1 MSPRYE
7 RRQRGGGGALLLL
20 IAAAA
25 LVVAVLAIFTDV
37 FSGKK
42 APDKDTD
49 SPAVTQ
55 PADGEPDGTG
65 DADNTAKDPEGDQ
78 KGGQSGNTD
87 KPTVPTTKPA
97 ASNVITTDAT
107 PYQSGGVYIVGNAGY
122 EMYNYVG
129 SLAEKYQSTVNAVAD
144 SLSGVSQVYA
154 MAIPLS
160 SSITLPD
167 SLLSD
172 IPGSD
177 QAQAGKDILAG
188 MGQNIKTVP
197 LHDALNAHRT
207 EYIYFRTD
215 HHWTARGAYYAYKAF
230 CESAGL
236 TCTPLDSFQSGKL
249 DDFVGSMYRYTQSEN
264 LKKNPDYVE
273 YFLPRY
279 DVSAESFSTADMTDG
294 KPLRVISTNITD
306 ESSKYLTFIQGD
318 KPLIKMVSSCGSG
331 KKVLLIKESYGN
343 ALAPFLLDTFSE
355 VYVLDPRQESIQGMN
370 IPSFVENNG
379 IDTVLFCNYT
389 MVPSNSKYMNAL
401 NAMIGA

>member
-1 MSPRYE
+1 MKELTKRKKIIGTIE
-7 RRQRGGGGALLLL
+7 TVL
-20 IAAAA
+20 AAAVIIIA
-25 LVVAVLAIFTDV
+25 VVT
-37 FSGKK
+37 
-42 APDKDTD
+42 APKLSAQKGEET
-49 SPAVTQ
+49 SAAASETAAATQAVTETEQEKTEPTTSSVGIGVQ
-55 PADGEPDGTG
+55 PIGEYSLNGYIVVTG
-65 DADNTAKDPEGDQ
+65 DAAMEMY
-78 KGGQSGNTD
+78 SIAS
-87 KPTVPTTKPA
+87 TKLKEYA
-97 ASNVITTDAT
+97 ASVNNLASKI
-107 PYQSGGVYIVGNAGY
+107 PSSKVYVLLAPTRMEFYGPEEY
-122 EMYNYVG
+122 RTG
-129 SLAEKYQSTVNAVAD
+129 SHSQQMGISTAY
-144 SLSGVSQVYA
+144 L
-154 MAIPLS
+154 
-160 SSITLPD
+160 
-167 SLLSD
+167 
-172 IPGSD
+172 
-177 QAQAGKDILAG
+177 
-188 MGQNIKTVP
+188 
-197 LHDALNAHRT
+197 ALNPEVTGVDAYSEIARHT
-207 EYIYFRTD
+207 DEYEYFRTD

>member
-1 MSPRYE
+1 MKELTKRKKIIGTIE
-7 RRQRGGGGALLLL
+7 TV
-20 IAAAA
+20 IAAAVIIIA
-25 LVVAVLAIFTDV
+25 VVT
-37 FSGKK
+37 
-42 APDKDTD
+42 APKLSAQKVEKT
-49 SPAVTQ
+49 SAAASETAAATQ
-55 PADGEPDGTG
+55 AATETEQEKTEPTTSSVGIGVQPIGEYSLNGYIVVTG
-65 DADNTAKDPEGDQ
+65 DAAMEMY
-78 KGGQSGNTD
+78 SIAS
-87 KPTVPTTKPA
+87 TKLKEYA
-97 ASNVITTDAT
+97 ASVNNLASKI
-107 PYQSGGVYIVGNAGY
+107 PSSKVYVLLAPTRMEFYGPEEY
-122 EMYNYVG
+122 RTG
-129 SLAEKYQSTVNAVAD
+129 SHSQQMGISTAY
-144 SLSGVSQVYA
+144 L
-154 MAIPLS
+154 
-160 SSITLPD
+160 
-167 SLLSD
+167 
-172 IPGSD
+172 
-177 QAQAGKDILAG
+177 
-188 MGQNIKTVP
+188 
-197 LHDALNAHRT
+197 ALNPEVTGVDAYSEIARHT
-207 EYIYFRTD
+207 DEYEYFRTD

>member
-1 MSPRYE
+1 MKELTKRKKIIGTIE
-7 RRQRGGGGALLLL
+7 TV
-20 IAAAA
+20 IAAAVIIIA
-25 LVVAVLAIFTDV
+25 VVT
-37 FSGKK
+37 
-42 APDKDTD
+42 APKLSAQKEEKT
-49 SPAVTQ
+49 SAAASETAAATQ
-55 PADGEPDGTG
+55 AATETEQEKTEPTTSSVGIGVQPIGEYSLNGYIVVTG
-65 DADNTAKDPEGDQ
+65 DAAMEMY
-78 KGGQSGNTD
+78 SIAS
-87 KPTVPTTKPA
+87 TKLKEYA
-97 ASNVITTDAT
+97 ASVNNLASKI
-107 PYQSGGVYIVGNAGY
+107 PSSKVYVLLAPTRMEFYGPEEY
-122 EMYNYVG
+122 RTG
-129 SLAEKYQSTVNAVAD
+129 SHSQQMGISTAY
-144 SLSGVSQVYA
+144 L
-154 MAIPLS
+154 
-160 SSITLPD
+160 
-167 SLLSD
+167 
-172 IPGSD
+172 
-177 QAQAGKDILAG
+177 
-188 MGQNIKTVP
+188 
-197 LHDALNAHRT
+197 ALNPEVTGVDAYSEIARHT
-207 EYIYFRTD
+207 DEYEYFRTD

-306 ESSKYLTFIQGD
+306 ESSKYLTFIQGA

>member
-1 MSPRYE
+1 MKELTKRKKIIGTIE
-7 RRQRGGGGALLLL
+7 TVL
-20 IAAAA
+20 AAAVIIIA
-25 LVVAVLAIFTDV
+25 VVT
-37 FSGKK
+37 
-42 APDKDTD
+42 APKLSAQKEEEPSAAASET
-49 SPAVTQ
+49 AAATQ
-55 PADGEPDGTG
+55 AATETEQEKTEPTTSSVGIGVQPIGEYSLNGYIVVTG
-65 DADNTAKDPEGDQ
+65 DAAMEMY
-78 KGGQSGNTD
+78 SIAS
-87 KPTVPTTKPA
+87 TKLKEYA
-97 ASNVITTDAT
+97 ASANNLASKI
-107 PYQSGGVYIVGNAGY
+107 PSSKVYVMLAPTRMEFYGPEEY
-122 EMYNYVG
+122 RTG
-129 SLAEKYQSTVNAVAD
+129 SHSQQMGISTAY
-144 SLSGVSQVYA
+144 L
-154 MAIPLS
+154 
-160 SSITLPD
+160 
-167 SLLSD
+167 
-172 IPGSD
+172 
-177 QAQAGKDILAG
+177 
-188 MGQNIKTVP
+188 
-197 LHDALNAHRT
+197 ALNPEVTGVDAYSEIARHT
-207 EYIYFRTD
+207 DEYEYFRTD

-236 TCTPLDSFQSGKL
+236 PCTPLDSFQSGKL

>member
-1 MSPRYE
+1 M
-7 RRQRGGGGALLLL
+7 
-20 IAAAA
+20 
-25 LVVAVLAIFTDV
+25 LAPTRMEFY
-37 FSGKK
+37 G
-42 APDKDTD
+42 P
-49 SPAVTQ
+49 
-55 PADGEPDGTG
+55 EEYRTG
-65 DADNTAKDPEGDQ
+65 SHSQQMGISTA
-78 KGGQSGNTD
+78 
-87 KPTVPTTKPA
+87 
-97 ASNVITTDAT
+97 
-107 PYQSGGVYIVGNAGY
+107 Y
-122 EMYNYVG
+122 
-129 SLAEKYQSTVNAVAD
+129 L
-144 SLSGVSQVYA
+144 
-154 MAIPLS
+154 
-160 SSITLPD
+160 
-167 SLLSD
+167 
-172 IPGSD
+172 
-177 QAQAGKDILAG
+177 
-188 MGQNIKTVP
+188 
-197 LHDALNAHRT
+197 ALNPEVTGVDAYSEIARHT
-207 EYIYFRTD
+207 DEYEYFRTD

-343 ALAPFLLDTFSE
+343 ALAPFLLDIFSE

>member
-1 MSPRYE
+1 MKELTKRKKIIGTIE
-7 RRQRGGGGALLLL
+7 TVL
-20 IAAAA
+20 AAAVIIIA
-25 LVVAVLAIFTDV
+25 VVT
-37 FSGKK
+37 
-42 APDKDTD
+42 APKLSAQKGEET
-49 SPAVTQ
+49 SAAASETAAATQAVTETEQEKTEPTTSSVGIGVQ
-55 PADGEPDGTG
+55 PIGEYSLNGYIVVTG
-65 DADNTAKDPEGDQ
+65 DAAM
-78 KGGQSGNTD
+78 
-87 KPTVPTTKPA
+87 
-97 ASNVITTDAT
+97 
-107 PYQSGGVYIVGNAGY
+107 
-122 EMYNYVG
+122 EMYSIASTKLKEYATSANNLASKIPSSKVYVMLAPTRMEFYGPEEYRTG
-129 SLAEKYQSTVNAVAD
+129 SHSQQMGISTAY
-144 SLSGVSQVYA
+144 L
-154 MAIPLS
+154 
-160 SSITLPD
+160 
-167 SLLSD
+167 
-172 IPGSD
+172 
-177 QAQAGKDILAG
+177 
-188 MGQNIKTVP
+188 
-197 LHDALNAHRT
+197 ALNPEVTGVDAYSEIARHT
-207 EYIYFRTD
+207 DEYEYFRTD

>member
-1 MSPRYE
+1 MKELTKRKKIIGTIE
-7 RRQRGGGGALLLL
+7 TVL
-20 IAAAA
+20 AAAVIIIA
-25 LVVAVLAIFTDV
+25 VVT
-37 FSGKK
+37 
-42 APDKDTD
+42 APKLSAQKEET
-49 SPAVTQ
+49 SAAASETAAATQAVTETEQEKTEPTTSSVGIGVQ
-55 PADGEPDGTG
+55 PIGEYSLNGYIVVTG
-65 DADNTAKDPEGDQ
+65 DAAKEMYSIARTNL
-78 KGGQSGNTD
+78 KEY
-87 KPTVPTTKPA
+87 A
-97 ASNVITTDAT
+97 ASANNLASKI
-107 PYQSGGVYIVGNAGY
+107 PSSKVYVMLAPTRMEFYGPEEY
-122 EMYNYVG
+122 RTG
-129 SLAEKYQSTVNAVAD
+129 SHSQQMGISTAY
-144 SLSGVSQVYA
+144 L
-154 MAIPLS
+154 
-160 SSITLPD
+160 
-167 SLLSD
+167 
-172 IPGSD
+172 
-177 QAQAGKDILAG
+177 
-188 MGQNIKTVP
+188 
-197 LHDALNAHRT
+197 ALNPEVTGVDAYSEIARHT
-207 EYIYFRTD
+207 DEYEYFRTD

>member
-1 MSPRYE
+1 MEMYSIASTKLKEYAASANNLASKIPSSKVYVMLAPRVWSFTV
-7 RRQRGGGGALLLL
+7 RRN
-20 IAAAA
+20 
-25 LVVAVLAIFTDV
+25 TE
-37 FSGKK
+37 
-42 APDKDTD
+42 
-49 SPAVTQ
+49 PAVILSRWAFPQ
-55 PADGEPDGTG
+55 HIWLFNPEVTG
-65 DADNTAKDPEGDQ
+65 VDAYSEIARH
-78 KGGQSGNTD
+78 TD
-87 KPTVPTTKPA
+87 E
-97 ASNVITTDAT
+97 
-107 PYQSGGVYIVGNAGY
+107 Y
-122 EMYNYVG
+122 E
-129 SLAEKYQSTVNAVAD
+129 
-144 SLSGVSQVYA
+144 
-154 MAIPLS
+154 
-160 SSITLPD
+160 
-167 SLLSD
+167 
-172 IPGSD
+172 
-177 QAQAGKDILAG
+177 
-188 MGQNIKTVP
+188 
-197 LHDALNAHRT
+197 
-207 EYIYFRTD
+207 YFRTD

-331 KKVLLIKESYGN
+331 KKVLLIKKSYGN

>member
-1 MSPRYE
+1 MKELTKRKKIIGTIE
-7 RRQRGGGGALLLL
+7 TVL
-20 IAAAA
+20 AAAVIIIA
-25 LVVAVLAIFTDV
+25 VVT
-37 FSGKK
+37 
-42 APDKDTD
+42 APKLSAQKEEET
-49 SPAVTQ
+49 SAAASETAAATQTVTETEPEKTEPTTSSVGIGVQ
-55 PADGEPDGTG
+55 PIGEYSLNGYIVVTG
-65 DADNTAKDPEGDQ
+65 DAAMEMYSIANTKLKEY
-78 KGGQSGNTD
+78 
-87 KPTVPTTKPA
+87 A
-97 ASNVITTDAT
+97 ASANNLASKI
-107 PYQSGGVYIVGNAGY
+107 PSSKVYVLLAPTRMEFYGPEEY
-122 EMYNYVG
+122 RTG
-129 SLAEKYQSTVNAVAD
+129 SHSQQMGISTAY
-144 SLSGVSQVYA
+144 L
-154 MAIPLS
+154 
-160 SSITLPD
+160 
-167 SLLSD
+167 
-172 IPGSD
+172 
-177 QAQAGKDILAG
+177 
-188 MGQNIKTVP
+188 
-197 LHDALNAHRT
+197 ALNPEVTGVDAYSEIARHT
-207 EYIYFRTD
+207 DEYEYFRTD

>member
-1 MSPRYE
+1 MKELTKRKKIIGTIE
-7 RRQRGGGGALLLL
+7 TVL
-20 IAAAA
+20 AAAVIIIA
-25 LVVAVLAIFTDV
+25 VVT
-37 FSGKK
+37 
-42 APDKDTD
+42 APKLSAQKGEET
-49 SPAVTQ
+49 SAAASETAAATQ
-55 PADGEPDGTG
+55 AATETEQEKTEPTTSSVGIGVQPIGEYSLNGYIVVTG
-65 DADNTAKDPEGDQ
+65 DAAMEMY
-78 KGGQSGNTD
+78 SIAS
-87 KPTVPTTKPA
+87 TKLKEYA
-97 ASNVITTDAT
+97 ASVNNLASKI
-107 PYQSGGVYIVGNAGY
+107 PSSKVYVLLAPTRMEFYGPEEY
-122 EMYNYVG
+122 RTG
-129 SLAEKYQSTVNAVAD
+129 SHSQQMGISTAY
-144 SLSGVSQVYA
+144 L
-154 MAIPLS
+154 
-160 SSITLPD
+160 
-167 SLLSD
+167 
-172 IPGSD
+172 
-177 QAQAGKDILAG
+177 
-188 MGQNIKTVP
+188 
-197 LHDALNAHRT
+197 ALNSEVTGVDAYSEIARHT
-207 EYIYFRTD
+207 DEYEYFRTD

>member
-1 MSPRYE
+1 MKELTKRKKIIGTIE
-7 RRQRGGGGALLLL
+7 TVL
-20 IAAAA
+20 AAAVIIIA
-25 LVVAVLAIFTDV
+25 VVT
-37 FSGKK
+37 
-42 APDKDTD
+42 APKLSAQKEET
-49 SPAVTQ
+49 SAAASETAAATQAVTETEQEKTEPTTSSVGIGVQ
-55 PADGEPDGTG
+55 PIGEYSLNGYIVVTG
-65 DADNTAKDPEGDQ
+65 DAAM
-78 KGGQSGNTD
+78 
-87 KPTVPTTKPA
+87 
-97 ASNVITTDAT
+97 
-107 PYQSGGVYIVGNAGY
+107 
-122 EMYNYVG
+122 EMYSIASTKLKEYATSANNLASKIPSSKVYVMLAPTRMEFYGPEEYRTG
-129 SLAEKYQSTVNAVAD
+129 SHSQQMGISTAY
-144 SLSGVSQVYA
+144 L
-154 MAIPLS
+154 
-160 SSITLPD
+160 
-167 SLLSD
+167 
-172 IPGSD
+172 
-177 QAQAGKDILAG
+177 
-188 MGQNIKTVP
+188 
-197 LHDALNAHRT
+197 ALNPEVTGVDAYSEIARHT
-207 EYIYFRTD
+207 DEYEYFRTD

>member
-1 MSPRYE
+1 MKELTKRKKIIGTIE
-7 RRQRGGGGALLLL
+7 TVL
-20 IAAAA
+20 AAAVIIIA
-25 LVVAVLAIFTDV
+25 VVT
-37 FSGKK
+37 
-42 APDKDTD
+42 APKLSAQKGEET
-49 SPAVTQ
+49 SAAASETAAATQAVTETEQEKTEPTTSSVGIGVQ
-55 PADGEPDGTG
+55 PIGEYSLNGYIVVTG
-65 DADNTAKDPEGDQ
+65 DAAMEMY
-78 KGGQSGNTD
+78 SIAS
-87 KPTVPTTKPA
+87 TKLKEYA
-97 ASNVITTDAT
+97 ASVNNLASKI
-107 PYQSGGVYIVGNAGY
+107 PSSKVYVMLAPTRMEFYGPEEY
-122 EMYNYVG
+122 RTG
-129 SLAEKYQSTVNAVAD
+129 SHSQQMGISTAY
-144 SLSGVSQVYA
+144 L
-154 MAIPLS
+154 
-160 SSITLPD
+160 
-167 SLLSD
+167 
-172 IPGSD
+172 
-177 QAQAGKDILAG
+177 
-188 MGQNIKTVP
+188 
-197 LHDALNAHRT
+197 ALNPEVTGVDAYSEIARHT
-207 EYIYFRTD
+207 DEYEYFRTD

-401 NAMIGA
+401 NTMIGA